1 MNTAWVYRTIPSKS
15 GTASGIA
22 LSPLLFVVAKDNIIG
37 VLINDPASVCKQLGC
52 GEGAAS
58 RELGEMAA
66 RLDYKTRN
74 TGKTQVM
81 MSSKFIHSGTGSTDC

>member
-1 MNTAWVYRTIPSKS
+1 M
-15 GTASGIA
+15 
-22 LSPLLFVVAKDNIIG
+22 VAKDNIIG

-52 GEGAAS
+52 DSGEGAAS

-81 MSSKFIHSGTGSTDC
+81 MSSKFIHSGSTDC